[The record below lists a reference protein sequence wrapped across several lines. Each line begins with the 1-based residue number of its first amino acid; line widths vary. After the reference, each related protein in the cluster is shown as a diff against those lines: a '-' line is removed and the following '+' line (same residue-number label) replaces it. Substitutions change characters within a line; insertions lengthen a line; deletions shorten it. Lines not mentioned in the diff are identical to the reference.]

1 MSSLIQMQAV
11 VEAPHY
17 EDEFSC
23 PWAVSEV
30 LPFSMITLSGEMT
43 YAKIGLVIAQLA
55 KYNQIELTGDRLTV
69 LNQIIAA
76 ESLVLP
82 GGIQVTSETQSTISP
97 SCCCG
102 LETWRD
108 WVDFLKTG
116 ASPWLGHDPS
126 PWIENLGDAIRI
138 WSDGGMQAASKA
150 FHIDVLRDRFA
161 KSLILVEQDLQA
173 FLFCVDSWAKE
184 MGFAQSSKLC
194 QKFDKCFNLKQDY
207 GRKSMSAKYQVKNL
221 LLR

>member
-1 MSSLIQMQAV
+1 MSLLIQMQAV
-11 VEAPHY
+11 VEAPYY
-17 EDEFSC
+17 EGEFSC
-23 PWAVSEV
+23 PWEIFEAP
-30 LPFSMITLSGEMT
+30 PFSMIRLSAEMT
-43 YAKIGLVIAQLA
+43 YAQIGLVIAQLA

-82 GGIQVTSETQSTISP
+82 GGIQVTSEMQNTISS

-108 WVDFLKTG
+108 WLDFLKTG

-138 WSDGGMQAASKA
+138 WSDGGTQAVSKA
-150 FHIDVLRDRFA
+150 FYIEVSRDRFA
-161 KSLILVEQDLQA
+161 KALILVEHDLQA
-173 FLFCVDSWAKE
+173 FLFCIDSWARE
-184 MGFAQSSKLC
+184 IGFAQSSKLC

-207 GRKSMSAKYQVKNL
+207 GR
-221 LLR
+221 